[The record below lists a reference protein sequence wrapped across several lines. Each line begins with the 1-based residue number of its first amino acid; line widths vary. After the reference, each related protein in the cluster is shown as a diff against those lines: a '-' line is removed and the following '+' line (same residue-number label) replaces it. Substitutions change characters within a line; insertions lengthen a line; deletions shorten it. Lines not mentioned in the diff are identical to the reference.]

1 MAQYPSQYPSPS
13 ALARP
18 VVGSY
23 PTYPGA
29 QRAVDFLSD
38 SKFPVERTA
47 IIGSDLRMVETVL
60 GRLTRGRAALA
71 GAGAGAWFGLLVA
84 LLLAVFAA
92 GGVNVL
98 LLVLSGLA
106 YGAVFGAVFGFAGHA
121 MSGGQRD
128 FASRSQIVAAR
139 YDVGRDRWVGAQCL
153 SRGGTSLARG

>member
-1 MAQYPSQYPSPS
+1 MIQHVPTAPVD
-13 ALARP
+13 RP

-23 PTYPGA
+23 PTYVGA

-38 SKFPVERTA
+38 NRFPVERTT

-71 GAGAGAWFGLLVA
+71 GAGTGAWFGLLIG

-92 GGVNVL
+92 GDTHVVVL
-98 LLVLSGLA
+98 MLAGLL
-106 YGAVFGAVFGFAGHA
+106 YGAVFGALFGFVGHA
-121 MSGGQRD
+121 LTGGRRD

-139 YDVGRDRWVGAQCL
+139 YDVVADPDVAEDAKNQLTKLGWRED
-153 SRGGTSLARG
+153 